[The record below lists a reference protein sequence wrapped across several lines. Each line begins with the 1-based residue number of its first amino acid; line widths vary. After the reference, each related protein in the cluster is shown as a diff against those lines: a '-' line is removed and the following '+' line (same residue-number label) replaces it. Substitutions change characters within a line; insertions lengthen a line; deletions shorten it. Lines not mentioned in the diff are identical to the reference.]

1 MSAEFFLELLAK
13 SPLVVSSFFLGGMS
27 GFYFAPSI
35 KAQLKM
41 STDISDAEGRAWLLK
56 SLTHKSAESYLK
68 YSTANLQPNQKLGH
82 RMGCL
87 SLLTASKRRMEVA
100 GVPVYAVFYRDQV
113 DIVDVPT
120 YEQCLVNWRL
130 VENELATEEYKVN
143 KNKISRV
150 WDFLHSKE
158 LYDFLFAELNRPIA
172 LQKAKDYKFRTD
184 AVKEFQQAKYQK
196 IKELINLV

>member
-1 MSAEFFLELLAK
+1 MEKLFFELFAK
-13 SPLVVSSFFLGGMS
+13 FPLVASSFFIGGMS
-27 GFYFAPSI
+27 GFYFTPAI
-35 KAQLKM
+35 KERFNL

-56 SLTHKSAESYLK
+56 TLTHKSAESYLK
-68 YSTANLQPNQKLGH
+68 YSTASIQPNQKLGH

-87 SLLTASKRRMEVA
+87 ALLTASKRRMEVA

-120 YEQCLVNWRL
+120 YEQCLVNWRI

-143 KNKISRV
+143 KNKINRV

-158 LYDFLFAELNRPIA
+158 LYDFLFTELNRPIA
-172 LQKAKDYKFRTD
+172 LEKAKDYKFRTD
-184 AVKEFQQAKYQK
+184 AVKEFQLAKYQK